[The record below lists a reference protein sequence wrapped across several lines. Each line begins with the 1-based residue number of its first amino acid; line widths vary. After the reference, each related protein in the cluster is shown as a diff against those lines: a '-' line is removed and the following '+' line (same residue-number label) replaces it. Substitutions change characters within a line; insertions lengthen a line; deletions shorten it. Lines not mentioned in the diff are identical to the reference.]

1 MMSGLLLHILQEGHQ
16 GHGGEGDE
24 RGEEERENNCT
35 TVHNCVH
42 LVLDN
47 EFTLW
52 GLRAQEYRLYLT
64 TIIIYALKV
73 LILL

>member
-1 MMSGLLLHILQEGHQ
+1 MISGLLLHILQEGHQ

-35 TVHNCVH
+35 TVRICVH

-47 EFTLW
+47 
-52 GLRAQEYRLYLT
+52 
-64 TIIIYALKV
+64 
-73 LILL
+73 